1 MIDLNTYRQM
11 HNDES
16 RLPPQKDD
24 LGQEAMDYD
33 RPPGG
38 PFALLLPA
46 NILGFGF
53 HDKKWSKSTLNSSPT
68 LSFTNPSPQ

>member
-16 RLPPQKDD
+16 RLPPQRDD
-24 LGQEAMDYD
+24 LGQDAMEYNN
-33 RPPGG
+33 PPEG

-53 HDKKWSKSTLNSSPT
+53 HDKKWSKPMQNSSD
-68 LSFTNPSPQ
+68 LVL